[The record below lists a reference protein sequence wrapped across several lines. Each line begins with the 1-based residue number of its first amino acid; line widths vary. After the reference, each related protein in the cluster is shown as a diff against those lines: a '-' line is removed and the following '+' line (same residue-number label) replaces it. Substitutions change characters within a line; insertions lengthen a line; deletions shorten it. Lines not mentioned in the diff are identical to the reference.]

1 MSEPSTGGKFQRMVE
16 VRLSAVRV
24 DLQSNTPVLLLT
36 EAEGLGRTLP
46 IFIGAPEA
54 TAIAFA
60 IQGVATPRPMTHDL
74 LRDVVEALGASLE
87 RVVITELRSATY
99 FAELQLKRGTGTLNV
114 SSRPSDAVALAV
126 RTGSPLFVADELM
139 DAEGILLPSEDEDED
154 GDPSTPRR
162 TGGGVPPVPR
172 HRPARGLQLLS
183 TVGAAPGRRRWRS
196 TCAARPR
203 RGPGR
208 SWSPP
213 AALGVVGLAACSS
226 PTEPP
231 RRPPAPR
238 PLDRELVDLV
248 GHDLVGPGRSGLRGP

>member
-1 MSEPSTGGKFQRMVE
+1 MVE

-126 RTGSPLFVADELM
+126 RTGSPLYVADDLM
-139 DAEGILLPSEDEDED
+139 DAEGILLPSDDEDED
-154 GDPSTPRR
+154 GDPSTP
-162 TGGGVPPVPR
+162 
-172 HRPARGLQLLS
+172 
-183 TVGAAPGRRRWRS
+183 
-196 TCAARPR
+196 
-203 RGPGR
+203 
-208 SWSPP
+208 
-213 AALGVVGLAACSS
+213 
-226 PTEPP
+226 
-231 RRPPAPR
+231 
-238 PLDRELVDLV
+238 DELVGEFRQFLDTV
-248 GHDLVGPGRSGLRGP
+248 RPEDFSS